1 MPLHRAFDERT
12 GILRFR
18 VPIGHGHVTAF
29 MSQSTWQARYGQ
41 GNSDAGLLEIYLQ
54 NQPMIDAI
62 VIRKVN
68 AGTHESVV
76 LMAGDL

>member
-1 MPLHRAFDERT
+1 MPPHRAFDEKT

-29 MSQSTWQARYGQ
+29 ISQTTWQARYGP
-41 GNSDAGLLEIYLQ
+41 GSSDASLLEIYLQ

-62 VIRKVN
+62 VVRKFN
-68 AGTHESVV
+68 AGAPRSVV